1 MRMESE
7 GGGGEDFVVELM
19 TETEEL
25 AKVAV
30 FDAVTFL
37 RGRVLEKLTGNRS
50 GRTYRVPDTLGTTY
64 VASAPGQPPASV
76 TGKLRQNINA
86 SRVESDGREVSAKVG
101 VDLAVVPY
109 ARRLEFGG
117 AHVQGGTVVR
127 ILPRPYLRPAFDENR
142 AEAEAKMQRI
152 LDQ

>member
-1 MRMESE
+1 MRIESE
-7 GGGGEDFVVELM
+7 EGGFEDFVVELM
-19 TETEEL
+19 AETEEA

-50 GRTYRVPDTLGTTY
+50 GRTYRVPDTDGAFY
-64 VASAPGQPPASV
+64 VASAPGQPPASA
-76 TGKLRQNINA
+76 TGTLRQNINA
-86 SRVESDGREVSAKVG
+86 SRVESDGVEVSASVG
-101 VDLAVVPY
+101 VDLSVVPY

-127 ILPRPYLRPAFDENR
+127 TLPRPYLRPAFDENR
-142 AEAEAKMQRI
+142 SEAEARMQRA
-152 LDQ
+152 LDR